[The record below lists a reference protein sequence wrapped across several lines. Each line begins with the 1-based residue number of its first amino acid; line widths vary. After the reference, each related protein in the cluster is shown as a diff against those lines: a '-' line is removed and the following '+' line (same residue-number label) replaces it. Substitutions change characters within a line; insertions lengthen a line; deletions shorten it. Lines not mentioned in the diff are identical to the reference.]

1 MKNEIPR
8 RSFLRGMGALIALP
22 ALECMRSGAGA
33 AGTFTGKSAGGAPV
47 RMAFVYSPNGRNMPL
62 WTPQGLGESF
72 ELKNTLSPLAKYK
85 SELQVLS
92 GLDHDKAR
100 PNGDGGGDHA
110 RANATF
116 LTGCQAKKTSGADIR
131 IGVSVDQLAAERLGD
146 ETLLR
151 SLEMSCD
158 QARQSGGC
166 DSGYAC
172 AYQYNLSWKSE
183 RTPMAPEHDPRA
195 VFERLFGGAAG
206 RGSAEERARRA
217 HDRKSVLD
225 YVMDDANR
233 LNKKLGNNDRHK
245 VDEYLTAVRE
255 MEQRIEKAEKMSKS
269 LPDSKVPDGV
279 PKNYSEHIR
288 SLYDLMVLAFQSD
301 STRVASFMMAH
312 DGSNRSFSEISV
324 PEGHH
329 HISHHNRDP
338 RKLEQIAK
346 IDKFYVEQFAY
357 FMGRLRETK
366 DIDGQSLLDNSMI
379 VFGSGIADPD
389 RHSHD
394 DLPLLLAGGGG
405 GTLNPGRHVRFD
417 GNVPLTNLY
426 LSMLDRVGV
435 HADRVGDSDGRL
447 PNI

>member
-1 MKNEIPR
+1 M
-8 RSFLRGMGALIALP
+8 
-22 ALECMRSGAGA
+22 
-33 AGTFTGKSAGGAPV
+33 
-47 RMAFVYSPNGRNMPL
+47 RMAFIYSPNGRNMPL
-62 WTPQGLGESF
+62 WTPKAVGNNFALE
-72 ELKNTLSPLAKYK
+72 NTLSPLAKHR
-85 SELQVLS
+85 SMLQVLS
-92 GLDHDKAR
+92 GLDHDKAKA
-100 PNGDGGGDHA
+100 NGDGGGDHA

-131 IGVSVDQLAAERLGD
+131 IGVSVDQLAAEKLGD

-158 QARQSGGC
+158 QVRQSGGC

-206 RGSAEERARRA
+206 RGSAEDRARRA
-217 HDRKSVLD
+217 HERKSVLD
-225 YVMDDANR
+225 YVMDDAKR
-233 LNKKLGNNDRHK
+233 LNKRLGSNDRHK
-245 VDEYLTAVRE
+245 MDEYLTAVRE
-255 MEQRIEKAEKMSKS
+255 MEQRIEKAEKMSKA
-269 LPDSKVPDGV
+269 LPDAKAPTGV
-279 PKNYSEHIR
+279 PGGYREHIR

-312 DGSNRSFSEISV
+312 DGSNRSFSEIGV
-324 PEGHH
+324 PQGHH
-329 HISHHNRDP
+329 HISHHKRDP
-338 RKLEQIAK
+338 KKLEQLAK

-357 FMGRLRETK
+357 FMERLRSTK
-366 DIDGQSLLDNSMI
+366 DIDGKNLLDNSMI

-389 RHSHD
+389 RHAHD

-417 GNVPLTNLY
+417 GDVPLTNLY

-435 HADRVGDSDGRL
+435 RADRIGDSDGRL